1 MIDQFRSL
9 SISYKEVEI
18 DDRGLLS
25 ISENQCIELLQY
37 IKNTYDIAELI
48 VISTCNRTEI
58 FYSSSVDLSE
68 EIFPSIFVSK
78 GELVP
83 KAEEEEKALR
93 PPPVKKQ
100 FVMLA
105 SDPDGILEKK
115 DMVGWIAQIPEDDS
129 VATTASRI
137 HSAAYEYNATPKG
150 TRMPVETVGEACE
163 VVSAK
168 LFKEQ
173 NIWVKSKTPLL
184 IVPVENKIPIEKAD

>member
-1 MIDQFRSL
+1 MPKIDIETLRFILQRNESD
-9 SISYKEVEI
+9 IRKVAEIMNEVE
-18 DDRGLLS
+18 L
-25 ISENQCIELLQY
+25 EL
-37 IKNTYDIAELI
+37 
-48 VISTCNRTEI
+48 
-58 FYSSSVDLSE
+58 
-68 EIFPSIFVSK
+68 
-78 GELVP
+78 
-83 KAEEEEKALR
+83 KAEEEERALR

-129 VATTASRI
+129 IATTAGRI

-150 TRMPVETVGEACE
+150 ARMPVETVGEACE

-173 NIWVKSKTPLL
+173 NIWIKSKTPLL